1 MDGLC
6 ARSLPDAVLVDRLI
20 EDLRMLYGQ
29 GQGEVREHAGWAQ
42 LASVLLSRRTLMLGY
57 AENLAARAWE
67 LDQPRKKA
75 QRRKAAGQLYAFA
88 RCGH

>member
-29 GQGEVREHAGWAQ
+29 GQDEVREHAGWAQ

-57 AENLAARAWE
+57 AEGWPKSLG
-67 LDQPRKKA
+67 LDQPRESK
-75 QRRKAAGQLYAFA
+75 R
-88 RCGH
+88 HEPS